1 MREKLGSFATLH
13 AAQIDT
19 NRLMEKKKK
28 FVSHELCCLLSLN
41 QLYLSQL

>member
-13 AAQIDT
+13 AEQIGT
-19 NRLMEKKKK
+19 NRLMEKK
-28 FVSHELCCLLSLN
+28 FVSNEKCCLLSLN